1 MMLVIGT
8 AALYVLGMAGSDC
21 VNVRRET
28 RRPNEALTFHVTTL
42 CRVRARTDCDVEAG
56 TTCLA
61 LTPCQARSGLARRD
75 ASDSPQHAQQPL
87 TASSH

>member
-1 MMLVIGT
+1 MMVVIGT

-42 CRVRARTDCDVEAG
+42 CRVRARTDCAEVAG
-56 TTCLA
+56 TACPA
-61 LTPCQARSGLARRD
+61 MIPP
-75 ASDSPQHAQQPL
+75 PQQG
-87 TASSH
+87 